1 MNTDP
6 DKMTTQSGSFR
17 MKQLDANFFVFK
29 DTCNVYLIHAGDHS
43 VLIDFGS
50 GEVLKLLP
58 GMGVSRVDAILMT
71 HHHRDQGQGLRKAVA
86 ANIPIF
92 VPHMEQDL
100 FSQTESFWQGR
111 QILNNYNVR
120 QDRFSLRMSVRITG
134 TLHDYENL
142 NYGALNFSVVP
153 TPGHTPGS
161 LSLMTTLNDERLV
174 FSGDLIHS
182 SGKLWSLSATQWT
195 YNGAEGAPATIASL
209 LDLKERQ
216 PDVLLPS
223 HGDPIYNPA
232 DAIDQLV
239 KQLWHLLH
247 MRGENPRLFELR
259 EKPYEA
265 ILPHLLR
272 HRASMANAYV
282 LLSDRGKALMI
293 DFGYDFMTGVPE
305 GTDRAARR
313 PWLYT
318 LPALKKQF
326 GVSHVDVVLPTH
338 YHDDHVAGMNLLR
351 DVEGTQTWVP
361 ENFSDILQDPYV
373 YDLPCLW
380 YDPIAVDRV
389 LPLGESIKWEEYTLR
404 VYKLPGHTLYAAA
417 IMVEVDGKRVMAVG
431 DQYQGDDGL
440 QWNYV
445 YQNRYQIGD
454 YQATAR
460 LYQQLNP
467 ELILPGHWQPFYV
480 KPGYFEKL
488 ADQAQEMEDLQ
499 RSLLPGEPEMGA
511 EGFIA
516 RFKPYQVFTSSGKA
530 FNLAVEV
537 RNPYRE
543 AQKTEIR
550 LVTPEGWQVDPSL
563 QHVKIVD
570 STIVSFKVTPIQAVP
585 VRRMR
590 ITADITMGE
599 QCFGEQAE
607 ALVTV
612 D

>member
-1 MNTDP
+1 
-6 DKMTTQSGSFR
+6 

-120 QDRFSLRMSVRITG
+120 QDRFSLRMPVRITG

-223 HGDPIYNPA
+223 HGNPIYNPA

-239 KQLWHLLH
+239 KRLWHLLR

-389 LPLGESIKWEEYTLR
+389 LPLGEPIKWEEYTLR

-480 KPGYFEKL
+480 KPDYFEKL

-570 STIVSFKVTPIQAVP
+570 SAIISFKVTPIQAVP